1 MKKQLTK
8 DITRFDDKML
18 LRLDGKT
25 ALAIGIGVLIAAPVG
40 ALLYFTAGTVP
51 AVIVGIAVACAVV
64 LLQLGTT
71 GGMPLYKYI
80 LSTLLALLDP
90 RSRRKPYSRQS
101 GGTYER
107 IMVLT
112 VDEERTIN
120 ETRKKKS

>member
-8 DITRFDDKML
+8 DITRFDDKMM

-25 ALAIGIGVLIAAPVG
+25 ALAIGIGIVVAVPVG
-40 ALLYFTAGTVP
+40 VLLYFTAGIVP
-51 AVIVGIAVACAVV
+51 AVIVSIAVACIAVV
-64 LLQLGTT
+64 LQLGTT

-90 RSRRKPYSRQS
+90 RSRRKPYSRKS
-101 GGTYER
+101 GGAYER
-107 IMVLT
+107 ITVLT